1 MKEGEKVIKGKKVYG
16 PQLPV
21 DMVNFFRE
29 QLFRELT
36 HMFKW
41 ENLPPTVPQD
51 YLERS
56 LIRHGNVLFYEHPDI
71 GLDILQA
78 EVIGHNRHNLP
89 THARAIVMTT
99 NNEINKPVERVIKR
113 LADSSRAVEEFNPLT
128 DGVLI
133 RNREDGTSMR
143 DIVDHFAQRLALVQ
157 QAFDTSLLWA
167 NVPYIFQVSSDD
179 MKLSIEKLF
188 HDVFTGKPFIIV
200 DKYLLAD
207 NKDRSGV
214 PGVPYIGKELL
225 DTYNEIMM
233 KFRQMVGIETA
244 GVDKAE
250 RVGKFEVDSN
260 RQHTKTVLQ
269 IMLEQRQL
277 ACESINAFFNLNVSV
292 SVVGAS
298 EPVYYKAEELKELEE
313 DSDGSSD
320 GRTEKF
326 AEE

>member
-1 MKEGEKVIKGKKVYG
+1 MARKRKYYTG
-16 PQLPV
+16 PQLP
-21 DMVNFFRE
+21 DNTVNFYRE
-29 QLFRELT
+29 QLYRELS

-71 GLDILQA
+71 GLDILQC
-78 EVIGHNRHNLP
+78 EVIGYNRHNLP
-89 THARAIVMTT
+89 THARATVMTT
-99 NNEINKPVERVIKR
+99 NNEISQPIERVIKR
-113 LADSSRAVEEFNPLT
+113 LADSSRAVEEFNPQT

-133 RNREDGTSMR
+133 RNREDGSSMK
-143 DIVDHFAQRLALVQ
+143 DIVDHYAYRLALAQ

-179 MKLSIEKLF
+179 VKLSIEKMF
-188 HDVFTGKPFIIV
+188 NDIFTGHPFVIV

-207 NKDRSGV
+207 NKDRAGV

-225 DTYNEIMM
+225 DTLNELMM
-233 KFRQMVGIETA
+233 KFRQTVGIATA

-250 RVGKFEVDSN
+250 RVGKFEVDIN
-260 RQHTKTVLQ
+260 TQHTKTVLQ

-277 ACESINAFFNLNVSV
+277 ACENINAFFNLNVSV
-292 SVVGAS
+292 SVVGVDKS
-298 EPVYYKAEELKELEE
+298 TFPYNEEEGEE
-313 DSDGSSD
+313 MEEGGDEIGTSDGGTQTSIGD
-320 GRTEKF
+320 
-326 AEE
+326 

>member
-1 MKEGEKVIKGKKVYG
+1 MVKRIKQHY
-16 PQLPV
+16 PQPPCNIV
-21 DMVNFFRE
+21 DFYRE
-29 QLFRELT
+29 QLYRELS

-41 ENLPPTVPQD
+41 ENLPTTVPHD

-78 EVIGHNRHNLP
+78 EVIGYNRHNLP
-89 THARAIVMTT
+89 THARAYAMTT
-99 NNEINKPVERVIKR
+99 NNEITQPIERVIKR

-133 RNREDGTSMR
+133 MNREDGAGMK
-143 DIVDHFAQRLALVQ
+143 DIVDHYAYRLALAQ

-179 MKLSIEKLF
+179 VKISIEKMF
-188 HDVFTGKPFIIV
+188 NDIFTGKPFVIV

-207 NKDRSGV
+207 NKDRAGV

-225 DTYNEIMM
+225 DTLNEIMM
-233 KFRQMVGIETA
+233 KFRQTVGIETA

-260 RQHTKTVLQ
+260 EQHTKTVLQ
-269 IMLEQRQL
+269 IMLEQRQI
-277 ACESINAFFNLNVSV
+277 ACESINAFFNLNISV
-292 SVVGAS
+292 SVVGVGKNS
-298 EPVYYKAEELKELEE
+298 DQEEWEEIEDMEEGEE
-313 DSDGSSD
+313 DGDSDNGTGGTD
-320 GRTEKF
+320 
-326 AEE
+326 